1 MIDGLNE
8 RGDRNMEKIRV
19 VLADDH
25 TFFREGLKVLLE
37 NQPDMEVVGEAGS
50 GMKALELANELEP
63 SIIIM
68 DITMPDL
75 NGLQASGLILR
86 SHPKIKIIIL
96 SMWEDVTYVKQ
107 AVDLGIRGY
116 VVKQTAGRELIH
128 AIRSVV
134 AGEGY
139 FSPSVTKVLLEKRDQ
154 PGEVSLTFREKEVLQ
169 LVAEGKTSKEIST
182 ALMMGIKTVERCR
195 QQIMAK
201 LDIHDV
207 ASLTRYAVAK
217 GFVK

>member
-1 MIDGLNE
+1 MQ
-8 RGDRNMEKIRV
+8 KITV

-25 TFFREGLKVLLE
+25 TIFREGLKVLLE
-37 NQPDMEVVGEAGS
+37 NQPDMVVVGQAGT
-50 GMKALELANELEP
+50 GREALELANNLEP
-63 SIIIM
+63 AIIIM

-86 SHPKIKIIIL
+86 SHPEMKIIVL
-96 SMWEDVTYVKQ
+96 SMWEDETYVKQ

-116 VVKQTAGRELIH
+116 VVKQTAARELIQ
-128 AIRSVV
+128 AIRAVA

-139 FSPSVTKVLLEKRDQ
+139 FSPSVTKVLLEKKDS

-169 LVAEGKTSKEIST
+169 LVAEGKTSKEISA

-207 ASLTRYAVAK
+207 ATLTRYAVAK